1 MVDFSPV
8 IIHIDM
14 DAFFAAVEIRNNPRL
29 KGLPVMVG
37 GGIGQ
42 RGVVSTCSYEARKY
56 GVHSGMS
63 TVKAK
68 RLCPNGVFI
77 SAGLGGYVYASA
89 RLQAIFEKYTPIV
102 EPCSVDEAF
111 MDITGA
117 FRRFGGPVELVLAM
131 KQEIAEKLHLTCS
144 VGISPSKYLAKMASG
159 LNKPNGLTVMDQDKF
174 RDVFYPR
181 PVKDLWGVGEST
193 SRTLAGEG
201 IFTVG
206 ELAEAKPEFLKRLF
220 GINGYGL
227 SDMSRGIDD
236 SQVLRYREMPNDK
249 SMSHETTLRED
260 IQDPTMIKA
269 TILWLSDKVARRMRR
284 GGYVGRTVSVKIRS
298 SDFKT
303 ITRSHSITRS
313 TDRCDVIFKTAL
325 GLIPKE
331 YGMRIKVRLLGVRMS
346 HLERIST
353 GEGEDDGYVEYDSES
368 QAGRQLELITD
379 VDEQRIKELTHAVDA
394 IRNKFGEQS
403 IKLAGTL
410 RSPS

>member
-1 MVDFSPV
+1 MVDFSP
-8 IIHIDM
+8 IIAHVDM
-14 DAFFAAVEIRNNPRL
+14 DAFFAAVEIRNNPKL

-37 GGIGQ
+37 GGVGQ

-68 RLCPNGVFI
+68 RLCPHGVFI

-89 RLQAIFEKYTPIV
+89 CLQKIFEKYTPIV

-111 MDITGA
+111 LDITGA
-117 FRRFGGPVELVLAM
+117 YRPYGGPVELVLAM

-159 LNKPNGLTVMDQDKF
+159 LNKPNGLTVMDQKKF
-174 RDVFYPR
+174 KEVFYPR
-181 PVKDLWGVGEST
+181 PVKELWGIGEST

-201 IFTVG
+201 ILTVG
-206 ELAEAKPEFLKRLF
+206 ELAAARPEFLKRLF

-236 SQVLRYREMPNDK
+236 SPLLRYREMPNDK

-260 IQDPTMIKA
+260 IQDPSMIRG

-284 GGYVGRTVSVKIRS
+284 GGYLGRTVSVKVRS

-303 ITRSHSITRS
+303 ITRSHTITRP
-313 TDRCDVIFKTAL
+313 TDRCDVLFKTAL
-325 GLIPKE
+325 GLVPKE
-331 YGMRIKVRLLGVRMS
+331 YGMKIKVRLLGVRMS
-346 HLERIST
+346 HLERVSS
-353 GEGEDDGYVEYDSES
+353 GDEEDDRDFRPIQGNEC
-368 QAGRQLELITD
+368 GGQLELITD
-379 VDEQRIKELTHAVDA
+379 VHEQHIRELTQAVDA
-394 IRNKFGEQS
+394 IRDKYGEQS

-410 RSPS
+410 RSP